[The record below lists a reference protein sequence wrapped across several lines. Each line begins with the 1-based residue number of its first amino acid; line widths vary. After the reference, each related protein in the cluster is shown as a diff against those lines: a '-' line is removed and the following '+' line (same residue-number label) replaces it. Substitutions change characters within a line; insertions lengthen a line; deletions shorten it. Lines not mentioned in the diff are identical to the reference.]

1 MENRILRDH
10 FIHLFKYNDW
20 ATHEAA
26 KSLKGLEK
34 KDEKLEELLSHIISS
49 QQIWLNRIMEKKTN
63 VNPWEKHSVQEC
75 ISKSTEIT
83 AEWINLLESLGEK
96 DFEKRIDYTNTKGE
110 KFNNS
115 IRDIVTHVINHSTYH
130 RAQIA
135 QKVKLLGEKPAI
147 TDYIFYQRQ
156 LQKQ

>member
-1 MENRILRDH
+1 MLKDY
-10 FIHLFKYNDW
+10 FIHQFKYNNW
-20 ATHEAA
+20 ATNETA
-26 KSLKGLEK
+26 KSLKNLEK
-34 KDEKLEELLSHIISS
+34 KDEKFEELLSHIISA
-49 QQIWLNRIMEKKTN
+49 QQIWLNRIQEWKIN
-63 VNPWEKHSVQEC
+63 VDPWEKYSVQEC
-75 ISKSTEIT
+75 IPKSTTIT

-96 DFEKRIDYTNTKGE
+96 DFERRIEYVNTKGE

-115 IRDIVTHVINHSTYH
+115 IKDIVTHVINHSTYH

-156 LQKQ
+156 FQT